1 MGLVSG
7 ACQQLANFKQKQ
19 QRRRLLSSNGC
30 VGGGGATM
38 TGAAAERSKQRESML
53 NVTKSASTAVP
64 VSTTLIGGV
73 ANTAAQVLSDPC
85 EATSSARSA
94 GVNLIAGLV
103 NTAGSADNDVTLSA
117 EGSANLLG
125 ALSAAVTP
133 AEDGDENAAGASA
146 AATGTARAMM
156 TTQLGPALP
165 GEKPA
170 SVNTPMM
177 SYVAA
182 RVAPPTNDT
191 TGGGTSNNATTGAS
205 AADAAPSASAGGAAF
220 AVPTEALALGGGK
233 PVDQLLLA
241 MAYDAHAG
249 KNGVKNNGT
258 TTSGGN
264 VTGGN
269 VTGGNVTG
277 GTAAAEKEDIA
288 SAPRMAGTV
297 SLVLNAPGGGE
308 LKVQNLTV
316 PIGFSLDLKNGGEA
330 LKSQECYLDDVARG
344 LPVVSGVNAT
354 PPRER
359 VVCSFFDEEAQA
371 YSSEGCATL
380 PNPYP
385 PGGEVGNV
393 HSPY

>member
-205 AADAAPSASAGGAAF
+205 AADAAPSASAGGAAAKKTKTGTF
-220 AVPTEALALGGGK
+220 LTSTGEDGDGLSSSISRNREETEVFQAPKPPSSPMRSRTGRRDASPLVRKRRARKKKGGK
-233 PVDQLLLA
+233 I
-241 MAYDAHAG
+241 
-249 KNGVKNNGT
+249 
-258 TTSGGN
+258 SS
-264 VTGGN
+264 
-269 VTGGNVTG
+269 
-277 GTAAAEKEDIA
+277 A
-288 SAPRMAGTV
+288 SASASSAALISTHDAYFKLSALSEHLHPELQR
-297 SLVLNAPGGGE
+297 SLTPKKRRGNRS
-308 LKVQNLTV
+308 K
-316 PIGFSLDLKNGGEA
+316 
-330 LKSQECYLDDVARG
+330 KS
-344 LPVVSGVNAT
+344 N
-354 PPRER
+354 
-359 VVCSFFDEEAQA
+359 
-371 YSSEGCATL
+371 
-380 PNPYP
+380 
-385 PGGEVGNV
+385 
-393 HSPY
+393 